1 MATGQRIPGKE
12 KENDEIESGPQI
24 KTVETF
30 KKEEK
35 QKQCLVYESHQLLP
49 ITSFQ
54 APKKASLEEPWNV
67 VMVRLQGSGPPG
79 NLTFASF
86 QWGSSPV
93 LPRANGPAGS
103 WVPEQDQCSGSQ
115 NWGVMS
121 LSGSQ
126 FFQTE

>member
-24 KTVETF
+24 KTVEIF

-54 APKKASLEEPWNV
+54 APKKASLEDLENNI
-67 VMVRLQGSGPPG
+67 QCKNYQPG
-79 NLTFASF
+79 DHTN
-86 QWGSSPV
+86 
-93 LPRANGPAGS
+93 
-103 WVPEQDQCSGSQ
+103 
-115 NWGVMS
+115 
-121 LSGSQ
+121 
-126 FFQTE
+126 